1 LGFFIDILLGGISAF
16 LSRILIDIVAFA
28 GTVIANEHKM
38 AVSILD
44 STFIINLTHN
54 LQIIAG
60 LLLSIKLAVEV
71 TRQYILFASGDGDVS
86 PIKSIRRTIYAGAM
100 IAGGP
105 WLAREVFTWGAQLS
119 IMIAQTPIAA
129 HVNPFENIINALLVR
144 SVVNF
149 AVILVV
155 LFALIFY
162 YIVLVQ
168 TVIRAVELAFI
179 SVAAP
184 IMAVGLTDQN
194 EGIWG
199 MWWREMIVLSMS
211 QAVQMFFL
219 TGFFSSL
226 VAIAHLE
233 AELHLSSLIL
243 PIAWLYVAF
252 KSPAMLKQ
260 YAHHTGVG
268 QMASGTF
275 RTYISPMIRRIIP
288 GGR

>member
-1 LGFFIDILLGGISAF
+1 VGFFIDLLLGGISAF
-16 LSRILIDIVAFA
+16 LSRILIDVVAFA
-28 GTVIANEHKM
+28 GRVIANEHEM
-38 AVSILD
+38 AVNILD
-44 STFIINLTHN
+44 STFVISLTHTI
-54 LQIIAG
+54 QIIAG

-71 TRQYILFASGDGDVS
+71 TRQYIMFASGDGDVS
-86 PIKSIRRTIYAGAM
+86 PIKAIRRVLYAGAM

-105 WLAREVFTWGAQLS
+105 WIAREVFIWGAQLS
-119 IMIAQTPIAA
+119 IMIAQTPVADQI
-129 HVNPFENIINALLVR
+129 NPFENIVNSLLA
-144 SVVNF
+144 STVVNF
-149 AVILVV
+149 AVILVI

-162 YIVLVQ
+162 YIVLIQ

-179 SVAAP
+179 SVSAP

-194 EGIWG
+194 EGIWAV
-199 MWWREMIVLSMS
+199 WWREMVVLSMS

-268 QMASGTF
+268 QAASGAF
-275 RTYISPMIRRIIP
+275 RTYITPAIRRAIS

>member
-1 LGFFIDILLGGISAF
+1 MGFFIDLLLGGISAF

-28 GTVIANEHKM
+28 GGLIANEHEM
-38 AVSILD
+38 AVNILD
-44 STFIINLTHN
+44 SAFVINLTHN
-54 LQIIAG
+54 TQIIAG
-60 LLLSIKLAVEV
+60 FLLAIKLAVDV
-71 TRQYILFASGDGDVS
+71 TRQYIMFASGDGDVS
-86 PIKSIRRTIYAGAM
+86 PLKTIRRTIYAGAM

-105 WLAREVFTWGAQLS
+105 WIAREVFTWGAQLA
-119 IMIAQTPIAA
+119 IMIAQTPVAA
-129 HVNPFENIINALLVR
+129 QINPFENIINAMLLR
-144 SVVNF
+144 TVVNF
-149 AVILVV
+149 AVVIVV
-155 LFALIFY
+155 MFALIFY
-162 YIVLVQ
+162 FIVLIQ

-179 SVAAP
+179 SISAP

-194 EGIWG
+194 EGIWAT
-199 MWWREMIVLSMS
+199 WWREMVVLSMA

-219 TGFFSSL
+219 TGFFSAM

-233 AELHLSSLIL
+233 ADLHLSSLIL

-268 QMASGTF
+268 QVASGAF
-275 RTYISPMIRRIIP
+275 RTYVSPAIRRAVS

>member
-1 LGFFIDILLGGISAF
+1 MGFFIDLLLGGISAF
-16 LSRILIDIVAFA
+16 LSRILIDIVAFS
-28 GTVIANEHKM
+28 GEVMANEHMM
-38 AVSILD
+38 AVNILD
-44 STFIINLTHN
+44 SAFVINLTHSI
-54 LQIIAG
+54 QIVAG

-86 PIKSIRRTIYAGAM
+86 PIKAIRRTIYAGAM

-105 WLAREVFTWGAQLS
+105 WIAREVFTWGAQLS

-129 HVNPFENIINALLVR
+129 HINPFENIINALLVR

-149 AVILVV
+149 AVVLVV

-162 YIVLVQ
+162 YIILAQ

-179 SVAAP
+179 SVSAP
-184 IMAVGLTDQN
+184 VMAVGLTDQN
-194 EGIWG
+194 EGVWAV
-199 MWWREMIVLSMS
+199 WWREMIVLAMS

-226 VAIAHLE
+226 VTIAHLE

-268 QMASGTF
+268 QMASGAF
-275 RTYISPMIRRIIP
+275 RSYITPMIRRVVTR
-288 GGR
+288 GT